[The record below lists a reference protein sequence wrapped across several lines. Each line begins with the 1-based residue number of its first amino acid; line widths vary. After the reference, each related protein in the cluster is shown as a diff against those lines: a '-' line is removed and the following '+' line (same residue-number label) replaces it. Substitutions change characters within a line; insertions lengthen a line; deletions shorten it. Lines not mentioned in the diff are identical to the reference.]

1 MGSPSSD
8 VSGSVSTQ
16 TLANQ
21 KATSWF
27 VFAGATLLG
36 AFLVF
41 QVQPVISKCVLP
53 WFGGTPAVWTTCL
66 LFFQVL
72 LFGGYLYAH
81 CLRRF
86 FSPTLQGIIHL
97 SLLCAAAWSLP
108 IAPSDAWKPIGT
120 EDPTFTLL
128 WLLTAHVALPYFV
141 LSSTGPLVQAW
152 LSYENQSD
160 SVYRLYA
167 LSNVGSLVAL
177 LSYPF
182 VVEPL
187 LSVEQQSIVWS
198 LAFYGFV
205 IIDGWLAIS
214 LLGRRRR
221 KPNSS
226 DLKSVEAS
234 VASGQSVPMTDGM
247 VWIGLPA
254 LASVML
260 LVVTSHVCQD
270 IAVMPFLWVL
280 PLSLYLLSFIVSFDS
295 PAWYRPKLIA
305 AATGL
310 AFVAIQ
316 VKGWFPGGWQMPVEA
331 LAYLVVLFGVCL
343 LCHGETAAR
352 KPSTHRLT
360 LYYAMISAGGA
371 IGGIVVALICPMV
384 FQDYRELPLAMALSI
399 GVVAVTFLASRSWLT
414 TQCDW
419 RMSKGIMGLIVGIIG
434 LTAVVTTLT
443 SRKDTIDQRRNFF
456 GVLRVENDADRI
468 QLVHGNTIH
477 GIQLHGELSRTP
489 TSYFGYSSGVGRL
502 IKAMQ
507 SEQPQMRIG
516 VIGLGCGVLAAYG
529 REGDSM
535 DMYEI
540 NPDVLAI
547 AEEHFTFLKDCPAEV
562 QHHIGDGRL
571 LLERQTEKRF
581 DLLILDA
588 FSSDAI
594 PAHLLTLEAM
604 QLYRQRLAKDGVL
617 AIHVSNNHLDL
628 VPLTHRLSQSIG
640 FESRLIQ
647 NDHRDQ
653 VYTRPSR
660 WVIASDRGDGFWEA
674 DTLSVAQVPDQES
687 LRDAPLW
694 TDQHHNL
701 ASVLIWPSL

>member
-1 MGSPSSD
+1 MPSCTSD
-8 VSGSVSTQ
+8 VSGPTANSNIATKQ
-16 TLANQ
+16 T
-21 KATSWF
+21 TSWF

-72 LFGGYLYAH
+72 LFAGYLYAH
-81 CLRRF
+81 CIRRF
-86 FSPTLQGIIHL
+86 LPPALQGIVHL
-97 SLLCAAAWSLP
+97 VLLCAAAWSLP
-108 IAPSDAWKPIGT
+108 IAPSDAWKPVGT
-120 EDPTFTLL
+120 EDPTWALL

-152 LSYENQSD
+152 LSYENQSE

-187 LSVEQQSIVWS
+187 LSIEQQSVFWS
-198 LAFYGFV
+198 LAFYAFV
-205 IIDGWLAIS
+205 VVDGWLAIC
-214 LLGRRRR
+214 LLRRR
-221 KPNSS
+221 KGNSTINNEES
-226 DLKSVEAS
+226 AE
-234 VASGQSVPMTDGM
+234 GQSVLTKLGVADWS

-280 PLSLYLLSFIVSFDS
+280 PLSLYLLSFIISFDS
-295 PAWYRPKLIA
+295 PNWYRPKLIA
-305 AATGL
+305 TFTGL
-310 AFVAIQ
+310 AFVVIQ
-316 VKGWFPGGWQMPVEA
+316 LKGWFPGNWQMPMEA
-331 LAYLVVLFGVCL
+331 LSYLVVLLGVCL

-352 KPSTHRLT
+352 KPATQRLT
-360 LYYAMISAGGA
+360 LYYALISFGGA
-371 IGGIVVALICPMV
+371 MGGILVALICPLV
-384 FQDYRELPLAMALSI
+384 FQDYRELPIAMSLSI
-399 GVVAVTFLASRSWLT
+399 GVVAITFLASRSWMT
-414 TQCDW
+414 TTCDW
-419 RMSKGIMGLIVGIIG
+419 KLSKRINGLIVAIIG
-434 LTAVVTTLT
+434 FTAVVTTLT
-443 SRKDTIDQRRNFF
+443 NRTDTIDQRRNFF
-456 GVLRVENDADRI
+456 GVLRVENDAERV

-477 GIQLHGELSRTP
+477 GIQLHGPKRMTP
-489 TSYFGYSSGVGRL
+489 TSYFGHSSGVGRL
-502 IKAMQ
+502 IHTMQ
-507 SEQPQMRIG
+507 AESPEMRIG

-529 REGDSM
+529 RDGDTM

-547 AEEHFTFLKDCPAEV
+547 AEEHFTFLSDCPAAIE
-562 QHHIGDGRL
+562 HHLGDGRL
-571 LLERQTEKRF
+571 LLERHTDKKF

-604 QLYRQRLAKDGVL
+604 QLYRERLADKGVL
-617 AIHVSNNHLDL
+617 AVHVSNNHLDL
-628 VPLTHRLSQSIG
+628 VPLTHRLTQAIG
-640 FESRLIQ
+640 MPSRLIQ
-647 NDHRDQ
+647 NNRRDQ

-660 WVIASDRGDGFWEA
+660 WVIATDRDDAFWESEH
-674 DTLSVAQVPDQES
+674 LSVAQKPDASVVES
-687 LRDAPLW
+687 APLW